1 MVGHVRAVPPDRLTR
16 VAHRVVL
23 AVSVALLAG
32 CASAGTP
39 ASVILATPSVDPF
52 TDALVATRTWAAA
65 QADIEVVQVID
76 GRVRR
81 DRASGALGLDKGV
94 GTLTWADGREDAIDH
109 RGPRARPPGGDWSPS
124 APVALIRPLAGL
136 TGLALT
142 GLDRVGG
149 VDAQRFDAEEP
160 VTAETVAALG
170 LPTDVA
176 DRVVRTARPGDR
188 IHVTAWTDPY
198 RRLIRL
204 DRSLSVAD
212 VQALVTTS
220 LSDFGRFVDLTTPQ

>member
-1 MVGHVRAVPPDRLTR
+1 
-16 VAHRVVL
+16 VARRVVL
-23 AVSVALLAG
+23 AVSVAVLAG

-39 ASVILATPSVDPF
+39 ASVIPATPSVDPF

-65 QADIEVVQVID
+65 QADIEVVQVVD
-76 GRVRR
+76 GTVQR

-94 GTLTWADGREDAIDH
+94 GTLTWTDGREDAIDH

-136 TGLALT
+136 AGLQLA
-142 GLDRVGG
+142 GDDRVGG
-149 VDAQRFDAEEP
+149 VDAQRFEGDEP
-160 VTAETVAALG
+160 VTAETVAGLAL
-170 LPTDVA
+170 PPDVA
-176 DRVVRTARPGDR
+176 DRVVRTARAGDR
-188 IHVTAWTDPY
+188 IQVTAWIDPY
-198 RRLIRL
+198 RRLVRL
-204 DRSLSVAD
+204 DRSLTAGT